1 MLRLWRLV
9 IVSCTVVIGTLTF
22 SSLVTARAQSVEVLH
37 VQGTIN
43 PVVSDYVHR
52 GIELS
57 QKTGAAGCIIELDT
71 PGGLDSAMREIVQ
84 DILNSEVPVVVYVSP
99 RGARAASAGTFITM
113 AAHVAAMAPE
123 TVIGA
128 AHPVSI
134 GASKGTSAVDEKVL
148 NDAAAYIRTLAQT
161 RGRNAEWAEKAVRES
176 VSITESEAMN
186 QGVIDI
192 ISPNLEDLLAKLAG
206 RTVTVSAG
214 QVVTLNTAGAR
225 IERINMDPGESLLH
239 AIADPNVAYL
249 LLIMAIIGLLVE
261 ISSPGLVFPGIVGG
275 ICLLLGLYALGVLP
289 VNWAGVLLMLLAF
302 ALFIAEAYVSG
313 FGVLGGGGIIS
324 LVLGSIILFKGG
336 PLFRVSPWLIGTVVI
351 LIAGFLF
358 FALRKVVEAHRRPAS
373 TGREELAGQS
383 AVVRKALKPEGMV
396 LFKGE
401 LWDAV
406 SESGPVEVGEEV
418 TINRVEGLRVYVN
431 RK

>member
-1 MLRLWRLV
+1 
-9 IVSCTVVIGTLTF
+9 
-22 SSLVTARAQSVEVLH
+22 
-37 VQGTIN
+37 
-43 PVVSDYVHR
+43 
-52 GIELS
+52 
-57 QKTGAAGCIIELDT
+57 
-71 PGGLDSAMREIVQ
+71 
-84 DILNSEVPVVVYVSP
+84 
-99 RGARAASAGTFITM
+99 
-113 AAHVAAMAPE
+113 
-123 TVIGA
+123 
-128 AHPVSI
+128 
-134 GASKGTSAVDEKVL
+134 
-148 NDAAAYIRTLAQT
+148 
-161 RGRNAEWAEKAVRES
+161 
-176 VSITESEAMN
+176 MN

-192 ISPNLEDLLAKLAG
+192 IAPDLEDLMAKLDG

-214 QVVTLNTAGAR
+214 KEARLNTAGAR
-225 IERINMDPGESLLH
+225 IERINMDTGESLLH

-336 PLFRVSPWLIGTVVI
+336 PLFRVSPWLIGTVAI
-351 LIAGFLF
+351 LVAGFLF
-358 FALRKVVEAHRRPAS
+358 LALRKVVEAHRRPAS

-383 AVVRKALKPEGMV
+383 AVVRKALTPEGMV

-401 LWDAV
+401 LWDAI

-418 TINRVEGLRVYVN
+418 TIKRVEGLRVYVN